1 MPQSPTRWESRWTR
15 KRCRLRC
22 GRSPLPIKANRS
34 SICLLR
40 IIRCQRRKTARLSRR
55 SDSSSL
61 SCPPLQFSP
70 TLGTSLL
77 VPVRNA
83 GIIEVGR
90 IPAFQFLSMPNQ
102 SNIIRTPED
111 PKLSELCDAFSSLS
125 PSLHVPPS
133 VSQLDSDEAFAKPL
147 LWPNEQLRLAGEYGV
162 HAWFVPEEYG
172 GLGWSTQDIVKGYLR
187 LSASCLTTTFIIT
200 QRAAAIKRIV
210 ASENLQLKSEL
221 MPGLL
226 TGEDAA
232 TVGISHLTT
241 SRRHVSRPV
250 LTADESQSG
259 LILNGY
265 SPWVTGGCGA
275 KFIVIGAE
283 QSDGKQVLVA
293 LPKDIPGVTIADGI
307 PLLALT
313 GSQTGEVRCDQVSV
327 DAHYLLAGP
336 QENVLATGPVSATG
350 GFQTSAL
357 ATGLAIGAI
366 EFIRLES
373 ERRSELVQDLR
384 IFQPTGHRCQTKSSR
399 LGGRDPSLHER
410 RTAYQRQQPCST
422 SDAGGDGYR
431 QGSGLCCGTPG
442 RTLVPGGVVLPRL
455 ELPSS
460 RCQCQPV
467 RTGRNR
473 GLIIPHS
480 AYTSIRQPTAC
491 RYSTKLN

>member
-1 MPQSPTRWESRWTR
+1 
-15 KRCRLRC
+15 
-22 GRSPLPIKANRS
+22 
-34 SICLLR
+34 
-40 IIRCQRRKTARLSRR
+40 
-55 SDSSSL
+55 
-61 SCPPLQFSP
+61 
-70 TLGTSLL
+70 
-77 VPVRNA
+77 
-83 GIIEVGR
+83 
-90 IPAFQFLSMPNQ
+90 MPNQ

-373 ERRSELVQDLR
+373 ERRSELCKTYESFNRQAIAAKQNLLDLAAGIPVCTNEELR
-384 IFQPTGHRCQTKSSR
+384 INANSLVLRATQAAMVTAKGAGYVAGHRVGRWCQEALFFLVWSCPQAVANAN
-399 LGGRDPSLHER
+399 LCEL
-410 RTAYQRQQPCST
+410 
-422 SDAGGDGYR
+422 AGI
-431 QGSGLCCGTPG
+431 
-442 RTLVPGGVVLPRL
+442 
-455 ELPSS
+455 E
-460 RCQCQPV
+460 
-467 RTGRNR
+467 
-473 GLIIPHS
+473 
-480 AYTSIRQPTAC
+480 A
-491 RYSTKLN
+491 